1 MSAIEYIDARAPAW
15 NETRHAGALS
25 PLTSEPVL

>member
-25 PLTSEPVL
+25 PLN